1 MCGRHFE
8 TPGVSMCQWTS
19 TFDVSGK
26 FLMKHKGKGKKKKEQ
41 NQPKLAVSPE
51 NSSHVTT
58 YFHINLNVWGLLR
71 SLDKEIK

>member
-19 TFDVSGK
+19 IFDVSGK
-26 FLMKHKGKGKKKKEQ
+26 FLMKTKEKVKKKEQ
-41 NQPKLAVSPE
+41 NQPKLAISPE

-71 SLDKEIK
+71 SLDNEIK